1 MDRYFYFR
9 DVADEA
15 SDSDDGSSVMVPV
28 KNITAI
34 GPGTA
39 ITELDIWFQSGK
51 NESHQSNARLTV
63 TRGKLKQVTEEIVSA
78 MNAGPNH
85 DGVTVIYDAVTTVDN
100 ASSIQGLVVGDDGLV
115 SARSLSSDITGVA
128 FTSL

>member
-1 MDRYFYFR
+1 MERYFYFR

-15 SDSDDGSSVMVPV
+15 NDSDDGASVMVPV

-34 GPGTA
+34 APGNA
-39 ITELDIWFQSGK
+39 ITNLDIWFQSGK

-63 TRGKLKQVTEEIVSA
+63 TRGKLKQVTEEIVAA

-85 DGVTVIYDAVTTVDN
+85 DGVTVIYDAATTTHHAD
-100 ASSIQGLVVGDDGLV
+100 SIEGNDVAKA
-115 SARSLSSDITGVA
+115 ARSLSSDITGVA
-128 FTSL
+128 ITVA

>member
-1 MDRYFYFR
+1 MERYFYFR

-15 SDSDDGSSVMVPV
+15 NDSDDGASCMVPV

-34 GPGTA
+34 GPGNA
-39 ITELDIWFQSGK
+39 ITNLDIWFTSGK
-51 NESHQSNARLTV
+51 NETHMSNARLTV

-85 DGVTVIYDAVTTVDN
+85 DGVTVIYDAMTTTEG
-100 ASSIQGLVVGDDGLV
+100 ASSIQGNDATVV
-115 SARSLSSDITGVA
+115 ARSLSADITGVA